1 MKNRLQFNRHY
12 AEYQSREEALTAFR
26 ARITDPDFIPLIGEP
41 IVLRYKDE
49 NDKLQLILAVGKKA
63 GRSLDEREYH
73 FIDTAELDE
82 KLAAEIAAREELD
95 AETIKNI
102 FFNDVEAEISDN
114 VASLSVSANSMPIGN
129 YENYDGRVTE
139 PHPIHDEYSVLDAIK
154 QLDVNAGDN
163 RSKVNE
169 LSGGTV
175 FGLNGLNTR
184 CNMLQTQIDEEK
196 TYRKSIKLKQL
207 NDEQIREIYGDD
219 NNINEAYYLVDH
231 HNYPPTNQD
240 TIVKVY
246 KDSVTPEDIN
256 SFNLE
261 YDSENRK
268 IILSWEVAG
277 VEQTS
282 VIDANDFIKDGM
294 VDTVRLFTPTQ
305 EWIDEHPEYSYA
317 NLEAGKPYL
326 WITFNTESEKE
337 PADIFIKLDSLV
349 DVYTVGPD
357 SKKYLDITDY
367 VLSAKVDVEDGLASY
382 NSVNYVSAI
391 TDNIIKA
398 AGLVSLTEEGT
409 YPKNHHSGATV
420 IGPADSLD
428 DADMLLDFA
437 VAGLSGALLDLSA
450 ATSTS
455 DIAPLSGAVIN
466 LSGAVKANEDAIA
479 ALSAGTRQLSADTKA
494 AIDALKDEMSACC
507 EDVFDAI
514 SGLSGMLSAATD
526 EIYDY
531 IDQQDSALT
540 EDIEGL
546 RDEMSACCEEVKN
559 EIVELSGNIIEYVD
573 AQDEALSGNVI
584 DYIDAALRDLTGA
597 DIPLTGYELSS
608 GETPEELL
616 VNENDSINDA
626 FGKVQK
632 QILDNK
638 DAMDDALGEL
648 SGSVV
653 ANLGELSGSV
663 VENAI
668 NIEVLSAATMKISG
682 LTDGV
687 LTLNFG
693 TDPAQ
698 SFKYSPSADTTLN
711 VDVNAANVILTDA
724 YEMSSADTRE
734 ELALMSGDSAT
745 EAFGKISK
753 IIYLDELISSAAFND
768 LNDRVLALNEEVAV
782 LHDEIGVRIREA
794 IVEVDAEI
802 DDVKEDVDE
811 NTNDIAALSA
821 DVAAN
826 EAKIDA
832 ISGDVMAN
840 RTDINTLS
848 ASMIDNELVIAAAF
862 NDVNDRILDMSADT
876 NNKISELSANTA
888 NYVTCMTVP
897 GLNIWTG
904 TRTSY
909 DAIVSKDP
917 NTLYIITS
925 GNTI

>member
-154 QLDVNAGDN
+154 QLDVNAGED

-294 VDTVRLFTPTQ
+294 IDSVRLFTPTQ

-317 NLEAGKPYL
+317 NLEAGMNIHMQILKP
-326 WITFNTESEKE
+326 E
-337 PADIFIKLDSLV
+337 
-349 DVYTVGPD
+349 
-357 SKKYLDITDY
+357 
-367 VLSAKVDVEDGLASY
+367 
-382 NSVNYVSAI
+382 
-391 TDNIIKA
+391 
-398 AGLVSLTEEGT
+398 SLT
-409 YPKNHHSGATV
+409 SG
-420 IGPADSLD
+420 
-428 DADMLLDFA
+428 
-437 VAGLSGALLDLSA
+437 
-450 ATSTS
+450 
-455 DIAPLSGAVIN
+455 
-466 LSGAVKANEDAIA
+466 
-479 ALSAGTRQLSADTKA
+479 
-494 AIDALKDEMSACC
+494 
-507 EDVFDAI
+507 
-514 SGLSGMLSAATD
+514 
-526 EIYDY
+526 
-531 IDQQDSALT
+531 
-540 EDIEGL
+540 
-546 RDEMSACCEEVKN
+546 
-559 EIVELSGNIIEYVD
+559 
-573 AQDEALSGNVI
+573 
-584 DYIDAALRDLTGA
+584 
-597 DIPLTGYELSS
+597 
-608 GETPEELL
+608 
-616 VNENDSINDA
+616 
-626 FGKVQK
+626 
-632 QILDNK
+632 
-638 DAMDDALGEL
+638 
-648 SGSVV
+648 
-653 ANLGELSGSV
+653 
-663 VENAI
+663 
-668 NIEVLSAATMKISG
+668 
-682 LTDGV
+682 
-687 LTLNFG
+687 
-693 TDPAQ
+693 
-698 SFKYSPSADTTLN
+698 
-711 VDVNAANVILTDA
+711 
-724 YEMSSADTRE
+724 
-734 ELALMSGDSAT
+734 
-745 EAFGKISK
+745 
-753 IIYLDELISSAAFND
+753 
-768 LNDRVLALNEEVAV
+768 
-782 LHDEIGVRIREA
+782 
-794 IVEVDAEI
+794 
-802 DDVKEDVDE
+802 
-811 NTNDIAALSA
+811 
-821 DVAAN
+821 
-826 EAKIDA
+826 
-832 ISGDVMAN
+832 
-840 RTDINTLS
+840 
-848 ASMIDNELVIAAAF
+848 
-862 NDVNDRILDMSADT
+862 
-876 NNKISELSANTA
+876 
-888 NYVTCMTVP
+888 
-897 GLNIWTG
+897 
-904 TRTSY
+904 
-909 DAIVSKDP
+909 
-917 NTLYIITS
+917 
-925 GNTI
+925 